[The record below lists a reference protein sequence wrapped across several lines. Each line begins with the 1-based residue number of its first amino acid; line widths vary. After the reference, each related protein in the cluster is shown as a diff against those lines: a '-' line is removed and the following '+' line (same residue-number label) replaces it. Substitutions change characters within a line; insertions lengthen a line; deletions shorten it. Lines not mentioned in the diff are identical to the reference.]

1 MEIKNIFIANF
12 KMISYIS
19 AATLP
24 GINILFSNWAACAPA
39 SLGLSPGLLSNPVT
53 TTLLIGIYFLGLPHT
68 CLSYCDINSSLLVSA
83 ETCKPLADV
92 IWETDDLVAKYIYY
106 VVLQT
111 VKSSDLGPR
120 IWHVR
125 LVSFT
130 I

>member
-19 AATLP
+19 AAILP
-24 GINILFSNWAACAPA
+24 GINVLFSNWAACAPA

-53 TTLLIGIYFLGLPHT
+53 TTLLVGAYFLGLPHT
-68 CLSYCDINSSLLVSA
+68 CPSYCDIKSSLLVSA

-92 IWETDDLVAKYIYY
+92 IWEADDLVAKYI
-106 VVLQT
+106 LCGFANCQ
-111 VKSSDLGPR
+111 SSDLGPR
-120 IWHVR
+120 LWHVR
-125 LVSFT
+125 LISFT